1 MPDPSDQPASTPSAR
16 TRRTRKFVLPEHHH
30 DERQG
35 ERADEHIEAFLT
47 TTAPR
52 RRRPK
57 AAGRIRR
64 PVELDTRPD
73 WLAAVRHEG
82 ARLAR
87 YGRPASV
94 LLIELHNGAPS
105 PSIDSRNGAP
115 VPSIDPL
122 ARAVADAI
130 RAEARETDRAVR
142 FGAHS
147 FRMLLPETG
156 DRAARA
162 VADRLDRTFGAT
174 DEARTHGATLSIDVA
189 SPGRNASLEDALAEA
204 ERRLSARSDDGS
216 V

>member
-1 MPDPSDQPASTPSAR
+1 MPNPSDQPASRPSAR
-16 TRRTRKFVLPEHHH
+16 TRRSPKFVLPDHHH

-94 LLIELHNGAPS
+94 LLIEL
-105 PSIDSRNGAP
+105 RNGSPA
-115 VPSIDPL
+115 PSIDPL

-156 DRAARA
+156 DLAARA

-174 DEARTHGATLSIDVA
+174 DEARAHGATLSIDVA
-189 SPGRNASLEDALAEA
+189 SPGRNVSLEEALAEA
-204 ERRLSARSDDGS
+204 ERRLSARSDDQP

>member
-16 TRRTRKFVLPEHHH
+16 TRRSPKFVLPDHHH

-57 AAGRIRR
+57 AATRIRR

-94 LLIELHNGAPS
+94 LLIELHNGAP
-105 PSIDSRNGAP
+105 A
-115 VPSIDPL
+115 PSIDPL

-156 DRAARA
+156 DLAARA

-174 DEARTHGATLSIDVA
+174 EEARTHGATLSIDVA
-189 SPGRNASLEDALAEA
+189 SPGRNASLEDALADA
-204 ERRLSARSDDGS
+204 ERRLSARTDDGS

>member
-16 TRRTRKFVLPEHHH
+16 TRRTRKFVLPDHHH

-47 TTAPR
+47 TTVPR

-57 AAGRIRR
+57 AVTRIRR

-94 LLIELHNGAPS
+94 LLIELRSGQPS
-105 PSIDSRNGAP
+105 
-115 VPSIDPL
+115 PSIDPL

-142 FGAHS
+142 FGAQS

-156 DRAARA
+156 DLAARA

-174 DEARTHGATLSIDVA
+174 SEARTHGARLSIDVA
-189 SPGRNASLEDALAEA
+189 SPGRHVTLEEAMAEA
-204 ERRLSARSDDGS
+204 ERRMSTRMDEGPA
-216 V
+216 

>member
-94 LLIELHNGAPS
+94 LLIEL
-105 PSIDSRNGAP
+105 RNGAP
-115 VPSIDPL
+115 APSIDPL